1 MGKIINTGLLVAL
14 FTMGVSMMSLRQV
27 HASEGAGDW
36 KFVAAPYLWAM
47 SIDGD
52 VSLGSRTAEFSI
64 DFVDDILSELDFA
77 ALGHLEV
84 QKGRWGFFFDNIYS
98 DISAKGQTPLGEVK
112 LDNSLFV
119 MEIGAIWQ
127 VTEWLS
133 NTPQKPSGVFELVGG
148 VRYWDIE
155 NEISFSSNEK
165 RERAA
170 DWTDPFVG
178 ARMLIPL
185 SERFVLTVRSD
196 VGGFGAGSDFSW
208 NVVGLFGYEFTEMI
222 SAWAGYRAVGV
233 EFEEGEGI
241 NRYEIDAT
249 FHGPILGAMFR
260 F

>member
-1 MGKIINTGLLVAL
+1 MNKKIQKGMIAAVLS
-14 FTMGVSMMSLRQV
+14 MGVSAASTSLV
-27 HASEGAGDW
+27 LANESGDDW

-52 VSLGSRTAEFSI
+52 VTLGNRTADFTI

-84 QKGRWGFFFDNIYS
+84 QKGRWGLFFDNVYS
-98 DISAKGQTPLGEVK
+98 DISAKNQTALGEVK

-119 MEIGAIWQ
+119 MELGAIWR
-127 VTEWLS
+127 VTDWS
-133 NTPQKPSGVFELVGG
+133 SDNPRKSSGAFELIGG
-148 VRYWDIE
+148 ARYWHIE
-155 NEISFSSNEK
+155 NEISLANIEK
-165 RERAA
+165 REKTA
-170 DWTDPFVG
+170 DWTDPFIG

-185 SERFVLTVRSD
+185 SERLMLSLRGD

-208 NVVGLFGYEFTEMI
+208 NAVGLLGYEFTEMI

-233 EFEEGEGI
+233 EFEEGEGF

-249 FHGPILGAMFR
+249 FHGPMLGAMFR